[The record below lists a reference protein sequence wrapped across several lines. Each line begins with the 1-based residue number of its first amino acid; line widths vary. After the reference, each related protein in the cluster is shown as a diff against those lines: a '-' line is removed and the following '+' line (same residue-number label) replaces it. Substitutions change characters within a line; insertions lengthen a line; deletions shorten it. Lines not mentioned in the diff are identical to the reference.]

1 MVVVGKTKLTALITI
16 PVKEEKENNYG
27 VSFVPRKYR
36 FVTWFFVLNVRN
48 CESHRDGQAMRWQL
62 TASPN
67 VRYTFIH
74 IGCVY
79 VLCVCLCLSRRE
91 KQSSLGSVKRP
102 AGHTRRQA
110 HTSDVRSAP
119 IRGPVSL
126 FFLPMSSR
134 IISNHS
140 THTTCAFPCSG
151 RYWCAGAHVD
161 PVGQEALYR
170 FSNVQHQGF
179 GHFLHVILFN
189 CVCTRVTEEET
200 RAA

>member
-27 VSFVPRKYR
+27 VSFSPVSR
-36 FVTWFFVLNVRN
+36 FVTCFFVLNVRN

-74 IGCVY
+74 IGACM
-79 VLCVCLCLSRRE
+79 LCVRLCLSRRE
-91 KQSSLGSVKRP
+91 KQSTLGSDKRP
-102 AGHTRRQA
+102 AAHTRRQA

-126 FFLPMSSR
+126 FFPSL
-134 IISNHS
+134 
-140 THTTCAFPCSG
+140 
-151 RYWCAGAHVD
+151 
-161 PVGQEALYR
+161 
-170 FSNVQHQGF
+170 
-179 GHFLHVILFN
+179 
-189 CVCTRVTEEET
+189 
-200 RAA
+200 